1 MSPAR
6 KNLLSNI
13 ISLVIRTGFVLFL
26 IPFYINN
33 LGNELYSDWII
44 LYTLPAIFELTNFGI
59 NQAVNNTFSIS
70 YNQKEE
76 MSEKIITH
84 GLYFTFSIGLII
96 SSLILLS
103 WEWLGLFEFLN
114 IVSVNQDDSK
124 LIVYFLTLKVFLDM
138 IRGILSSYLFA
149 NNLNHF
155 TIYINTIQYVLESL
169 IIISLLLT
177 GKTLVLIS
185 SLLLIPSLISCLGLL
200 IINTKKFKYYFDLNF
215 DVKYIKIL
223 LKPSYSFSLLS
234 ISEYIL
240 NQGFLIV
247 LKKYYLS
254 ESLIIFNSAKT
265 LTNYI
270 KQIQALISTSVFPVF
285 NVYYGKNKLKELFS
299 LYFKSRNIT
308 FIITAIICCLLYVFG
323 ESIWNIWLSNTVYFD
338 STLFNILLLIQL
350 IGSIWIISS
359 NLIISTNNHLVFSQL
374 YLVSSIFSVV
384 IFYLFSNLL
393 LISFSLVPVFYMVHH
408 IIMLFYSNYKL
419 KSILN

>member
-285 NVYYGKNKLKELFS
+285 NVYYGKNKLNELFS

-338 STLFNILLLIQL
+338 ITLFNILLLIQL

>member
-138 IRGILSSYLFA
+138 IRGILSSYLFS

-215 DVKYIKIL
+215 DFKYIKIL

-285 NVYYGKNKLKELFS
+285 NVYYGKNKLKELLS

-308 FIITAIICCLLYVFG
+308 FIIAAIICCSLYVFG
-323 ESIWNIWLSNTVYFD
+323 EFIWKIWLSNTVYFD

-374 YLVSSIFSVV
+374 YLVSSILSVV

>member
-285 NVYYGKNKLKELFS
+285 NVYYGKNKLNELFS

>member
-1 MSPAR
+1 VSPAR

-215 DVKYIKIL
+215 DFKYIKIL

-308 FIITAIICCLLYVFG
+308 FIITAIICCSLYVFG
-323 ESIWNIWLSNTVYFD
+323 EFIWNIWLSNTVYFD

-384 IFYLFSNLL
+384 IFYLFSDLL

-408 IIMLFYSNYKL
+408 ITMLFYSNYKL